1 MNASISPGPDTR
13 FAPNYLIPCGVLAVV
28 ALGLCVTRIYTR
40 SRPVLHLALDDYLIV
55 VAEIFSLTGYCLAC
69 AAASHGWGHLSF
81 YISAADQKIA
91 YKCIFALELI
101 WVLTIPLIRIS
112 VACSLMRFGN
122 SRLWMGTL
130 YALIVIQSL
139 ISTGWVI
146 LQFFNCK
153 PLRSFWEPVSNF
165 KCWPRDVTLIY
176 GWFTA
181 CVFILMDFILATMP
195 LKLIRTLN
203 RPLREKI
210 LIGCLMA
217 MGLIATIIAGIK
229 TKTFK
234 NVYLGDPLSTTVDSS
249 MWAKLEEL
257 VGIIAACMPCL
268 KARVEKFLRRA
279 GILSDQ
285 QDSMPMPSFVDPNHL
300 NGNVP
305 LGAVLHVDASGSSQT
320 AMAGSQQSILGRSKE
335 SKETGGSVTRVKSL
349 EDNGSLRT
357 FRTEPRKEEDVGM

>member
-1 MNASISPGPDTR
+1 MDPSLSPGLDTR
-13 FAPNYLIPCGVLAVV
+13 FAPTYLIPCGVLAGL

-40 SRPVLHLALDDYLIV
+40 SRPVPHLALDDYLVV
-55 VAEIFSLTGYCLAC
+55 VAEIFSLAGYCLGC
-69 AAASHGWGHLSF
+69 AAASHGWGHLSY
-81 YISAADQKIA
+81 YIPAEDQKIA
-91 YKCIFALELI
+91 FKCLFALELI

-130 YALIVIQSL
+130 YALIAIQSI

-153 PLRSFWEPVSNF
+153 PLRSFWEPVSTI
-165 KCWPRDVTLIY
+165 KCWPRDATLIY

-181 CVFILMDFILATMP
+181 CVFILMDFTLATMP

-217 MGLIATIIAGIK
+217 MGLVATIIAGIK

-234 NVYLGDPLSTTVDSS
+234 NVYMGDPLSTTVDSS

-268 KARVEKFLRRA
+268 KAPAEKLLRRA
-279 GILSDQ
+279 GILSDHE
-285 QDSMPMPSFVDPNHL
+285 DSMSMPSFVDPRHL
-300 NGNVP
+300 NGNAP
-305 LGAVLHVDASGSSQT
+305 LGTVTHVDASGSTQT
-320 AMAGSQQSILGRSKE
+320 VDVGSQQSILGRSKD
-335 SKETGGSVTRVKSL
+335 SKWTGGSVTRVKSL
-349 EDNGSLRT
+349 ADSGS
-357 FRTEPRKEEDVGM
+357 FRTDGTERRRELDV